1 MLFCFRHNLALN
13 FDRTPMSTII
23 TFIFLFLIFRWI
35 FNSYKRFQRQYY
47 TQGQFQSMNVNYQ
60 SVANSELGVFVA
72 LVAKVAK
79 ADGHVHE
86 LEAELISNMFKDISK
101 AFGESHQEQVR
112 TILKEIFNQEKE
124 VVKNVDTL
132 ASKLQALT
140 RGDKQ
145 KRLMML
151 SFLIN
156 LAYVDGELS
165 HSEENLILKIA
176 AFLELSHSE
185 VEAIMQRF
193 ASAFGANAS
202 QSSVS
207 DAYAVLGASREDD
220 LSTIKKKYRT
230 LVKKYHPDIMK
241 AKGASE
247 DYIKDAT
254 RKVQEINTAY
264 EMIKKE
270 KA

>member
-1 MLFCFRHNLALN
+1 
-13 FDRTPMSTII
+13 MSTIL
-23 TFIFLFLIFRWI
+23 TFIFLFFLFRWV

-47 TQGQFQSMNVNYQ
+47 TSGQFQATSVNHNAI
-60 SVANSELGVFVA
+60 ANSELGVFVA

-101 AFGESHQEQVR
+101 AFGATHQEQVR
-112 TILKEIFNQEKE
+112 EILKEIFKQEKE
-124 VVKNVDTL
+124 IIRNVDTL

-165 HSEENLILKIA
+165 HAEENLIIKIA
-176 AFLELSHSE
+176 AFLEISSAE
-185 VEAIMQRF
+185 VEGIMQRF
-193 ASAFGANAS
+193 AAAFGGNAS
-202 QSSVS
+202 QSSIS

-220 LSTIKKKYRT
+220 LSTIKKKYRA

-254 RKVQEINTAY
+254 IKVQEINTAY
-264 EMIKKE
+264 EMVKKE

>member
-1 MLFCFRHNLALN
+1 
-13 FDRTPMSTII
+13 MSTII
-23 TFIFLFLIFRWI
+23 TFLFLFFLFRW
-35 FNSYKRFQRQYY
+35 FYNSYKRFQRQYY
-47 TQGQFQSMNVNYQ
+47 TQGQFQGTAVNHQ
-60 SVANSELGVFVA
+60 AVANSELGVFVA
-72 LVAKVAK
+72 LIAKVAK

-101 AFGESHQEQVR
+101 AFGESHKEQVR
-112 TILKEIFNQEKE
+112 GILKEIFNQEKDI
-124 VVKNVDTL
+124 VKNVDTL

-145 KRLMML
+145 KRIMML

-156 LAYVDGELS
+156 LAYIDGELS

-176 AFLELSHSE
+176 AFLEISHSE
-185 VEAIMQRF
+185 VESIMQRF
-193 ASAFGANAS
+193 AAAFGGNAS

-207 DAYAVLGASREDD
+207 DAYKVLGASREDE
-220 LSTIKKKYRT
+220 LSVIKKKYRA

-247 DYIKDAT
+247 EYIKDAT
-254 RKVQEINTAY
+254 IKVQEINTAY
-264 EMIKKE
+264 EMVKKE

>member
-1 MLFCFRHNLALN
+1 
-13 FDRTPMSTII
+13 MSTII
-23 TFIFLFLIFRWI
+23 TFIILFFLFRWI
-35 FNSYKRFQRQYY
+35 YNSYRRFQRLYY
-47 TQGQFQSMNVNYQ
+47 TQGQFKNTQITYDA
-60 SVANSELGVFVA
+60 VAKSELGLFVA
-72 LVAKVAK
+72 LIAKVAK

-86 LEAELISNMFKDISK
+86 LEAELVSNIFKDISK
-101 AFGESHQEQVR
+101 AFGETHKEKVR
-112 TILKEIFNQEKE
+112 GILKEIFNKEKDI
-124 VVKNVDTL
+124 VKNVDAL
-132 ASKLQALT
+132 AAKLQAVT

-151 SFLIN
+151 TFLIN

-176 AFLELSHSE
+176 AFLEVSAQE
-185 VEAIMQRF
+185 IEAIMQRF
-193 ASAFGANAS
+193 ASTFGGNAS
-202 QSSVS
+202 QQSVS
-207 DAYAVLGASREDD
+207 GAYSVLGASREDD
-220 LSTIKKKYRT
+220 ISVIKKKYRA

-247 DYIKDAT
+247 EYIKDAT
-254 RKVQEINTAY
+254 VKVQEINTAY

>member
-1 MLFCFRHNLALN
+1 
-13 FDRTPMSTII
+13 MSTII
-23 TFIFLFLIFRWI
+23 TFIFLFLLFRWI

-47 TQGQFQSMNVNYQ
+47 TQGQFQSTSVNHNA
-60 SVANSELGVFVA
+60 VANSELGVFVA

-86 LEAELISNMFKDISK
+86 LEAELIGNMFKDISK
-101 AFGESHQEQVR
+101 AFGATHQEKVR
-112 TILKEIFNQEKE
+112 EILKEIFKQEKDI
-124 VVKNVDTL
+124 VRNVDTL

-165 HSEENLILKIA
+165 HAEENLIIKIA
-176 AFLELSHSE
+176 AFLEISANE
-185 VEAIMQRF
+185 VEGIMQRF
-193 ASAFGANAS
+193 ASAFGGNAS

-207 DAYAVLGASREDD
+207 DAYKILGADRSDD
-220 LSTIKKKYRT
+220 LQTIKKKYRT

-254 RKVQEINTAY
+254 KKVQEINTAY
-264 EMIKKE
+264 EMVKKE

>member
-1 MLFCFRHNLALN
+1 
-13 FDRTPMSTII
+13 MSTIL
-23 TFIFLFLIFRWI
+23 TLIFFFFIFRWI
-35 FNSYKRFQRQYY
+35 FNSYRRFQRQYY
-47 TQGQFQSMNVNYQ
+47 TQGQFQGTSINHQ
-60 SVANSELGVFVA
+60 AVANSELGVFVA

-79 ADGHVHE
+79 ADGRVHE

-101 AFGESHQEQVR
+101 AFGASHQEQVR
-112 TILKEIFNQEKE
+112 AILKEVFNQEKDI
-124 VVKNVDTL
+124 VRNVDTL

-156 LAYVDGELS
+156 LAYIDGELS
-165 HSEENLILKIA
+165 HAEENLIIKIA
-176 AFLELSHSE
+176 AFLEISSAE
-185 VEAIMQRF
+185 VEGIMQRF
-193 ASAFGANAS
+193 ASAVGGNAS
-202 QSSVS
+202 QHSISE
-207 DAYAVLGASREDD
+207 AYKILGASQSDD
-220 LSTIKKKYRT
+220 ITVIKKKYRA

-247 DYIKDAT
+247 EYIKDAT
-254 RKVQEINTAY
+254 IKVQEINTAY

>member
-1 MLFCFRHNLALN
+1 
-13 FDRTPMSTII
+13 MSTII
-23 TFIFLFLIFRWI
+23 TIIFIFFVLRWI
-35 FNSYKRFQRQYY
+35 FNSYRRFQRHYY
-47 TQGQFQSMNVNYQ
+47 TQGQFQGTSLTYEA
-60 SVANSELGVFVA
+60 VANSELGVFVA
-72 LVAKVAK
+72 LIAKVAK

-86 LEAELISNMFKDISK
+86 LEAELVSNMFKDISK
-101 AFGESHQEQVR
+101 AFGESHKEKVR
-112 TILKEIFNQEKE
+112 EILKEVFKREKDI
-124 VVKNVDTL
+124 VKNVDML

-156 LAYVDGELS
+156 LAYIDGELS
-165 HSEENLILKIA
+165 HAEENLIIKIA
-176 AFLELSHSE
+176 AFLEISLDE
-185 VEAIMQRF
+185 VEGIMQRF
-193 ASAFGANAS
+193 ASAFGGNPT

-207 DAYAVLGASREDD
+207 DAYAVLGASRDD
-220 LSTIKKKYRT
+220 DMAAIKKKYRS

-254 RKVQEINTAY
+254 QKVQKINTAY
-264 EMIKKE
+264 EMVKKE
-270 KA
+270 KS

>member
-1 MLFCFRHNLALN
+1 
-13 FDRTPMSTII
+13 MSTILG
-23 TFIFLFLIFRWI
+23 FIFFFIIFRWI
-35 FNSYKRFQRQYY
+35 FNSYRRFQRQYY
-47 TQGQFQSMNVNYQ
+47 TQGQFQNTKLTHEAI
-60 SVANSELGVFVA
+60 ANSELGVFVA
-72 LVAKVAK
+72 LIAKVAK

-86 LEAELISNMFKDISK
+86 LEAELVSNMFKDISK
-101 AFGESHQEQVR
+101 AFGKEHKEKVR
-112 TILKEIFNQEKE
+112 AILKEIFKQEKDI
-124 VVKNVDTL
+124 VHNIDTL

-165 HSEENLILKIA
+165 HAEENLIIKIA
-176 AFLELSHSE
+176 AFLEISSQE

-193 ASAFGANAS
+193 ASSFGANAP
-202 QSSVS
+202 QKTVT
-207 DAYAVLGASREDD
+207 DAYATLGASREEE
-220 LSTIKKKYRT
+220 LSSIKKKYRT

-254 RKVQEINTAY
+254 QKVQEINTAY
-264 EMIKKE
+264 EMIKKD

>member
-1 MLFCFRHNLALN
+1 
-13 FDRTPMSTII
+13 MSTIL

-35 FNSYKRFQRQYY
+35 FNSYKRFQRHYY
-47 TQGQFQSMNVNYQ
+47 TQGQFQNTQINYQ
-60 SVANSELGVFVA
+60 SVANSELGVFVS

-79 ADGHVHE
+79 ADGRVHE

-101 AFGESHQEQVR
+101 AFGSTHQEQVR
-112 TILKEIFNQEKE
+112 GILKEIFNQEKE
-124 VVKNVDTL
+124 VIRNVDTL

-156 LAYVDGELS
+156 LAYIDGELS
-165 HSEENLILKIA
+165 HSEENLIIKIA
-176 AFLELSHSE
+176 AFLEISAAE
-185 VEAIMQRF
+185 VEGIMQRF
-193 ASAFGANAS
+193 ASAVGGNAS
-202 QSSVS
+202 QTSIN
-207 DAYAVLGASREDD
+207 DAYKILGATAEDD
-220 LSTIKKKYRT
+220 LATIKKKYRT

-247 DYIKDAT
+247 EYIKDAT
-254 RKVQEINTAY
+254 IKVQEINTAY
-264 EMIKKE
+264 EMIKK
-270 KA
+270 KRS

>member
-1 MLFCFRHNLALN
+1 
-13 FDRTPMSTII
+13 MSTII
-23 TFIFLFLIFRWI
+23 TFLFLFFLFRW
-35 FNSYKRFQRQYY
+35 FYNSYKRFQRQYY
-47 TQGQFQSMNVNYQ
+47 TQGQFQGTAVNHQ
-60 SVANSELGVFVA
+60 AVANSELGVFVA
-72 LVAKVAK
+72 LIAKVAK

-101 AFGESHQEQVR
+101 AFGESHKEQVR
-112 TILKEIFNQEKE
+112 SILKEIFNQEKDI
-124 VVKNVDTL
+124 VKNVDTL

-145 KRLMML
+145 KRIMML

-156 LAYVDGELS
+156 LAYIDGELS

-176 AFLELSHSE
+176 AFLEISHSE
-185 VEAIMQRF
+185 VESIMQRF
-193 ASAFGANAS
+193 AAAFGGNAS

-207 DAYAVLGASREDD
+207 DAYKVLGASREDE
-220 LSTIKKKYRT
+220 LSVIKKKYRA

-247 DYIKDAT
+247 EYIKDAT
-254 RKVQEINTAY
+254 IKVQEINTAY
-264 EMIKKE
+264 EMVKKE

>member
-1 MLFCFRHNLALN
+1 
-13 FDRTPMSTII
+13 MSTII
-23 TFIFLFLIFRWI
+23 SFIVFFLIFRWI
-35 FNSYKRFQRQYY
+35 FNSYRRFQRQYY
-47 TQGQFQSMNVNYQ
+47 TQGQFKSTNLTHEA
-60 SVANSELGVFVA
+60 VANSELGIFVA
-72 LVAKVAK
+72 LIAKVAK

-86 LEAELISNMFKDISK
+86 LEAELVGNMFKDISK
-101 AFGESHQEQVR
+101 AFGETHKEKVR
-112 TILKEIFNQEKE
+112 GILKEIFNQEKDI
-124 VVKNVDTL
+124 VKNVDTL

-156 LAYVDGELS
+156 LAYIDGELS
-165 HSEENLILKIA
+165 HAEENLIIKIA
-176 AFLELSHSE
+176 AFLEISSAE
-185 VEAIMQRF
+185 VEGIMQRF
-193 ASAFGANAS
+193 AASFGGNAS
-202 QSSVS
+202 QSSMA
-207 DAYAVLGASREDD
+207 DAYKILGASKEDE
-220 LSTIKKKYRT
+220 LSVIKKKYRT

-254 RKVQEINTAY
+254 KKVQEINTAY

>member
-1 MLFCFRHNLALN
+1 
-13 FDRTPMSTII
+13 MSTII
-23 TFIFLFLIFRWI
+23 TFIFLFLIFRWV

-47 TQGQFQSMNVNYQ
+47 TQGQFQSVNINYQ
-60 SVANSELGVFVA
+60 SVANSELGIFVA

-101 AFGESHQEQVR
+101 AFGATHQEQVR
-112 TILKEIFNQEKE
+112 GILKEIFKQEKE
-124 VVKNVDTL
+124 IVRNVDTL

-156 LAYVDGELS
+156 LAYIDGELS

-176 AFLELSHSE
+176 AFLEISAAE
-185 VEAIMQRF
+185 VEGIMQRF
-193 ASAFGANAS
+193 ASAVGGNAS
-202 QSSVS
+202 QTSIN
-207 DAYAVLGASREDD
+207 DAYEVLGASREDD
-220 LSTIKKKYRT
+220 LSIIKKKYRA

-247 DYIKDAT
+247 EYIKEAT
-254 RKVQEINTAY
+254 QKVQQINTAY

-270 KA
+270 KG